1 MDDALAERLEA
12 ELSRIGGRLRRLRR
26 ERGWTLGDLSER
38 TGLSTPY
45 LSRVEAGERQPSLAA
60 LFAVCEAY
68 GVTVSSLLDT
78 GDEGGG
84 PVVRSGDAGMRSGN
98 GLSYAVLSRGGGP
111 GGRFSLQP
119 LRVVVPAERE
129 GGELYRH
136 EGEEWV
142 YVLSGRLGLRLG
154 GEELVLEPGDAAHFD
169 ASEPHRLE
177 ALGGED
183 VEMIVVAAAVARPL
197 FSSYL

>member
-1 MDDALAERLEA
+1 MDERIAERLEA
-12 ELSRIGGRLRRLRR
+12 ELFRIGGRLRRLRR
-26 ERGWTLGDLSER
+26 ERGWTLGELSER

-60 LFAVCEAY
+60 LFVVCEAH
-68 GVTVSSLLDT
+68 GVAVSSLLDP
-78 GDEGGG
+78 GDEDGG
-84 PVVRSGDAGMRSGN
+84 PVVHSGEAGMRSGN
-98 GLSYAVLSRGGGP
+98 GLSYAVLSRGGP
-111 GGRFSLQP
+111 GGRFSMQP
-119 LRVVVPAERE
+119 LRVVVPAER
-129 GGELYRH
+129 GSGELYRH

-154 GEELVLEPGDAAHFD
+154 GEELVLAPGDAAHFD
-169 ASEPHRLE
+169 ASEPHRLA

-183 VEMIVVAAAVARPL
+183 VEMLVVAAAVARPL